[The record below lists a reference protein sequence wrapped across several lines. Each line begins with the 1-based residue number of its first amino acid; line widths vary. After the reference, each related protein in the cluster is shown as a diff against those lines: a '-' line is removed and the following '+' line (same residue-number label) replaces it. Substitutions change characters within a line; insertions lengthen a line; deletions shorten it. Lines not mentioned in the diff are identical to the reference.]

1 MSEEKNLAIIENAKG
16 LLLTPDGTIHPFGE
30 LKYATVSE
38 LEGQNEHDSAFLRD
52 IATKPWFQQL
62 EQELGFKYKLDNKIN
77 IHRQTPLMS
86 GKGIV
91 IILNDSSLTAQDE
104 EYNWYTFQ
112 FPETITQAQQ
122 EVLENSY
129 QALKQLIEKK
139 HSYVDGMAYDT
150 NGNDAWSNVNFNVDN
165 LDEIYDRMNLNKSIG
180 KKR

>member
-16 LLLTPDGTIHPFGE
+16 LLLTPDGEIHLFGE

-38 LEGQNEHDSAFLRD
+38 LEEKNEHNPAFLTD
-52 IATKPWFQQL
+52 IVTKPWFQQL
-62 EQELGFKYKLDNKIN
+62 QQELGFKYKINNEIN
-77 IHRQTPLMS
+77 IHRQTPLMA

-91 IILNDSSLTAQDE
+91 MILNDSSLTTQDV

-112 FPETITQAQQ
+112 LPEILTSAQQ

-129 QALKQLIEKK
+129 QDLKELIERK

-150 NGNDAWSNVNFNVDN
+150 NGNDAWTDVNFNVDN
-165 LDEIYDRMNLNKSIG
+165 LDKIYDRMNLNKSIG